1 MLRASAVVA
10 DELGGMPMAC
20 RIFLVGQVLYP
31 ADKIFSAR
39 YKTTPYIKPVFISV
53 RQEPN
58 PLIFAE

>member
-31 ADKIFSAR
+31 ADKFSMHGV
-39 YKTTPYIKPVFISV
+39 KP
-53 RQEPN
+53 RPTC
-58 PLIFAE
+58 